1 VQTYKSSSLAK
12 PNGFIALTTPAIEDF
27 DLPWK
32 WKGLK
37 FKVDVI
43 VVLAHSGIEYD
54 PLKRRRVSES
64 SKENFVYS
72 LATKVPNIDV
82 IVFGHTHRA
91 FGPYKLN
98 NTVLVQPP
106 SYGKGVALIEIADG
120 KVTRVQN
127 VDLYGILDWYCCRR
141 FRQ

>member
-1 VQTYKSSSLAK
+1 
-12 PNGFIALTTPAIEDF
+12 
-27 DLPWK
+27 
-32 WKGLK
+32 
-37 FKVDVI
+37 
-43 VVLAHSGIEYD
+43 
-54 PLKRRRVSES
+54 VSES

-127 VDLYGILDWYCCRR
+127 VDLYGIEDDPEILDMFWSDHRKPTIGLTKSLALLQKISSVTHGNWLLSR
-141 FRQ
+141 FKPVLGCIALCHRKRNCHAPT